1 MANSD
6 AMLEAEQ
13 IRKSYGGIAALKG
26 VDFRVHAGSV
36 HALVGE
42 NGAGKSTLVKILSG
56 ATSPDTGVLRL
67 AGQEVRFSSTASA
80 AAHGVAV
87 VSQELNLFL
96 DLDVLANL
104 FPMRELR
111 MGPFVSRKRMW
122 EQAEPVLQELA
133 LAVEANTLVEELT
146 LEQRQLL
153 EIARALMVQPRVL
166 ILDEPTSALHAH
178 EAERLHQVLRTLRQR
193 EVAVVYISHVLE
205 DVLSLCDEVTVLRDG
220 ECVMDA
226 RPASLLS
233 IDEAVHA
240 MLGTRTAT
248 QSSTPTPFAE
258 PTTPAQGAL
267 RIEHVSVPGR
277 LEDVTLEAP
286 AGMIIGLAGLS
297 GSGYRD
303 VLSVAAGMLRPAMG
317 RVLLSD
323 GNEVHHGLGRAIRQG
338 IALVPG
344 DRQRVGLMIDKPIW
358 DNVAQIRA
366 VALHRSGMFLR
377 TNDLRERARMHV
389 KRLGIKASSVD
400 QEVAYLS
407 GGNQQ
412 KVVFAKWL
420 EAEPSIL
427 LLDDP
432 TRGIDVGARAEI
444 YSLMRELA
452 EQNIIQILASTDPRE
467 LVSICDRVFVFYSGR
482 ICAVLEPPHIDAHTI
497 LEVANTGT
505 FF

>member
-1 MANSD
+1 
-6 AMLEAEQ
+6 
-13 IRKSYGGIAALKG
+13 
-26 VDFRVHAGSV
+26 
-36 HALVGE
+36 
-42 NGAGKSTLVKILSG
+42 
-56 ATSPDTGVLRL
+56 
-67 AGQEVRFSSTASA
+67 
-80 AAHGVAV
+80 
-87 VSQELNLFL
+87 
-96 DLDVLANL
+96 
-104 FPMRELR
+104 
-111 MGPFVSRKRMW
+111 
-122 EQAEPVLQELA
+122 
-133 LAVEANTLVEELT
+133 
-146 LEQRQLL
+146 
-153 EIARALMVQPRVL
+153 
-166 ILDEPTSALHAH
+166 
-178 EAERLHQVLRTLRQR
+178 
-193 EVAVVYISHVLE
+193 
-205 DVLSLCDEVTVLRDG
+205 
-220 ECVMDA
+220 
-226 RPASLLS
+226 
-233 IDEAVHA
+233 